1 MKMIFTGKVSGE
13 KTVLAAGARHTVK
26 AQAGER
32 YGLVDEVTGLVPD
45 GVEAD
50 RSGDD
55 LILRKKEDDTEV
67 RIEGFWEECQPGETQ
82 CTAVFNIVG
91 EDGQVTEA
99 VLTQDGPVLD
109 DITAGQSGTLSDDD
123 RGGFIWLGGLAFGGG
138 LAAMALAAG
147 GGGSKHRHEND
158 DSDTT
163 APSSPALKAEDDGS
177 VSVVLPGDAN
187 KGDTVEITFE
197 DEKGGKHTVT
207 LEKGD
212 NGWTSSDP
220 TLIPDSNGDKVTIP
234 ADNVKDNSEVTA
246 IAKDPSG
253 NESDP
258 STVTSKTDGVADA
271 PVLSIPEV
279 ADGYANADELKDGL
293 QAEVTLPAGTAEGAV
308 ITLTVTRPDKTT
320 ENVTHTVT
328 KDEVAAG
335 KVSMDI
341 PKDAVIDG
349 QNSVSVSLTQGS
361 NPAKPG
367 NVVDFTA
374 DTQIPGDTDGDGATD
389 ATPVVAIPEAA
400 DGVNAEELK
409 DGVQTEVTVPK
420 GSAAGD
426 TLTLTVTKPDGTTDT
441 VEHTLTA
448 DEVTAGKAAVTIPA
462 DKVTADGQYSV
473 TAEIT
478 DPAGNTSGQGQPTDF
493 TVDTQ
498 IPGDTDGDG
507 VVDATPVVTIPEAA
521 DGVNAEELK
530 DGVQT
535 EVTVPKGSA
544 AGDTLTLTV
553 TKPDGTTDT
562 VEHTLTADEVT
573 AGKADV
579 TIPADKVTAD
589 GQYSVT
595 AEITDPAGNTS
606 GQGQPADFAV
616 DTVAPSAPVLKAE
629 DDGSVSV
636 DLPGDANKGDT
647 VDVTFEDE
655 KGGKHTVTLE
665 KGDNGWTSSDPTLIP
680 DSNGD
685 KATIPADNV
694 KDNSEVTA
702 IAKDP
707 SGNESDPSTVTS
719 KTDGVADAPVLSI
732 PEVADGYANA
742 DELKDGLQA
751 EVTLPAG
758 TAEGAV
764 ITLTVTRPDKTT
776 ENVTHT
782 VTKDEVAAGKVSM
795 DIPKDAV
802 IDGQNS
808 VSVSLTQGSNPA
820 KPGNVVDFTA
830 DTQIPG
836 DTDGDGATDATPVVA
851 IPEAADGVNAEELKD
866 GVQTEV
872 TVPKG
877 SAAGDTLT
885 LTVTKPDGTT
895 DTVEHTLTADEV
907 TAGKAAVTIPADKVT
922 ADGQYSVTAEITDPA
937 GNTSGQ
943 GQPTDFT
950 VDTQI
955 PGDTDGD
962 GVVDATPVVTI
973 PEAAD
978 GVNAEELKDGVQTEV
993 TVPKGSAAGDTLTLT
1008 VTKPDGTTDTV
1019 EHTLTAD
1026 EVTAGKA
1033 DVTIPADKV
1042 TADGQYSVTAEIT
1055 DPAGNTSGQGQPA
1068 DFAVDT
1074 VAPSAPVLKAEDD
1087 GSVSVELPGDA
1098 NKGDT
1103 VDVTFEDEKGGKHTV
1118 TLEKGD
1124 NGWTSSDPTLI
1135 PDSTGDKATIP
1146 ADNVKDNSEV
1156 TGVAKDP
1163 SGNESDPS
1171 TVTSK
1176 TDGVADAPVLSIPEV
1191 ADGYANADELKDGL
1205 QAEVT
1210 LPAGTAE
1217 GAVIT
1222 LTVTRPDKTT
1232 ENVTHT
1238 VTKDEVAAGKVSM
1251 DIPKDA
1257 VIDGQNSVSVSLTQG
1272 SNPAKPGNVVD
1283 FTADTQIPG
1292 DTDGDGAT
1300 DATPVVAIPEAADG
1314 VNAEELKDGVQTEVT
1329 VPKGSAAGDTLTLTV
1344 TKPDGTTDTVEHTLT
1359 ADEVT
1364 AGKAAVTIP
1373 ADKVTA
1379 DGQYSVTAEIT
1390 DPAGNTSG
1398 QGQPTDFTVDTQ
1410 IPGDTD
1416 GDGVVDAT
1424 PVVTIPEAADGV
1436 NAEELKDG
1444 VQTEVTVPKG
1454 SAAGDTLTLTVT
1466 KPDGTTDTV
1475 EHTLTADEVTAGK
1488 ADVTIPADKVT
1499 ADGQYSVTAEITDPA
1514 GNTSGQG
1521 QPADFAVDT
1530 VAPSAPVLKAE
1541 DDGSVSVDLP
1551 GDANKGDTVDVTFED
1566 EKGGK
1571 HTVTL
1576 EKGDNGWTS
1585 SDPTLI
1591 PDSNGDKAT
1600 IPADNVKDNSEVT
1613 AIAKDPSGNESDPST
1628 VTSKTDGVADA
1639 PVLSIP
1645 EVADGYA
1652 NADELKDGLQAEV
1665 TLPAGTAEGAVI
1677 TLTVTR
1683 PDKTTEN
1690 VTHTVTKDEVA
1701 AGKVSMDIPKD
1712 AVIDGQNS
1720 VSVSLTQGSNPA
1732 KPGNVV
1738 DFTADTQ
1745 IPGDTDGDGATD
1757 ATPVVAIPEAADGVN
1772 AEELKDGVQTEVT
1785 VPKGSAAGDTLTLTV
1800 TKPDGTTDTV
1810 EHTLTADEVTAGKAA
1825 VTIPAD
1831 KVTADGQYSVTA
1843 EITDPAG
1850 NTSGQGQPTD
1860 FTVDTQIPGDT
1871 DGDGVVDAT
1880 PVVTIPEAADGVNAE
1895 ELKDGVQTEVT
1906 VPKGSAAGDTLT
1918 LTVTKPDGTTD
1929 TVEHTLTADEVT
1941 AGKADV
1947 TIPADKVTADG
1958 QYSVTAEITDPAG
1971 NTSGQGQPADFAVDT
1986 VAPSAPV
1993 LKAED
1998 DGSVSV
2004 ELPGDA
2010 NKGDTV
2016 DVTFEDEKGGK
2027 HTVTLEKGDNGWT
2040 SSDPTL
2046 IPDSTGDKATI
2057 PADNVKDNSEV
2068 TGVAKD
2074 PSGNESD
2081 PSTVT
2086 SKTDGVADA
2095 PVLSIPE
2102 VADGYANADE
2112 LKDGLQAE
2120 VTLPA
2125 GTAEGAVI
2133 TLTVTRPDKTTENVT
2148 HTVTKDEVAAGK
2160 VSMDIP
2166 KDAVIDGQNSVSVSL
2181 TQGSNPAKPGN
2192 VVDFTADTQ
2201 IPGDTDGD
2209 GATDA
2214 TPVVAIP
2221 EAADGV
2227 NAEELKDG
2235 VQTEVTVP
2243 KGSAAGD
2250 TLTLTVTKPD
2260 GTTDTVEHTLT
2271 ADEVTAGKAAVTIP
2285 ADKVTA
2291 DGQYSVTA
2299 EITDPAGNTSGQ
2311 GQPTDFTVDTQIPG
2325 DTDGD
2330 GVVDAT
2336 PVVTIPEA
2344 ADGVNAE
2351 ELKDGVQ
2358 TEVTVPKGSA
2368 AGDTLTLTVTKPDGT
2383 TDTVEHTLTADEV
2396 TAGKADVTIPADKVT
2411 ADGQYSVT
2419 AEITDPAGN
2428 TSGQGQ
2434 PADFAVDT
2442 VAPSAPVLKA
2452 EDDGSVSVDLPG
2464 DANKGD
2470 TVDVTFEDEK
2480 GGKHTVTLEK
2490 GDNGWTSSDPTLIPD
2505 SNGDKATIPADNVK
2519 DNSEVTAIAKDPSGN
2534 ESDPSTVTSKT
2545 DGVADA
2551 PVLSIP
2557 EVADGYAN
2565 ADELKDGL
2573 QAEVTLPA
2581 GTAEGAVIT
2590 LTVTRPDK
2598 TTENVT
2604 HTVTKDEVAAGKVSM
2619 DIPKDAV
2626 IDGQNSVS
2634 VSLTQGS
2641 NPAKPGN
2648 VVDFTA
2654 DTQIPGD
2661 TDGDGATDATP
2672 VVAIPEAADGV
2683 NAEELKDGVQT
2694 EVTVPKGSAAG
2705 DTLTLTV
2712 TKPDGTTDTVE
2723 HTLTADEV
2731 TAGKAAVTIPAD
2743 KVTADGQ
2750 YSVTAE
2756 ITDPAGN
2763 TSGQGQPTD
2772 FTVDTQIS
2780 GDTDGDGVVDA
2791 TPVVTIPEAA
2801 DGVNA
2806 EELKDGVQTEVTVPK
2821 GSAAGDT
2828 LTLTVTKPDG
2838 TTDTVEHTLTAD
2850 EVTAG
2855 KADVT
2860 IPADKV
2866 TADGQYSVTAE
2877 ITDPAGNTSG
2887 QGQPADFA
2895 VDTVA
2900 PSAPV
2905 LKAEDDGSVSVELPG
2920 DANKGDTVD
2929 VTFED
2934 EKGGK
2939 HTVTLEK
2946 GDNGW
2951 TSSDPT
2957 LIPDSTGDK
2966 ATIPADNVKD
2976 NSEVT
2981 GVAKDPSGNE
2991 SDPSTV
2997 TSKTDGVADAP
3008 VLSIPEVA
3016 DGYANADELKD
3027 GLQAEVTLPAGTAEG
3042 AVITLT
3048 VTRPDK
3054 TTENVTHTVT
3064 KDEVAAGKVSMDIPK
3079 DAVIDGQNSVSVSL
3093 TQGSNPA
3100 KPGNVVDFTADTQ
3113 IPGDTDGD
3121 GATDATPVVAIP
3133 EAADGVN
3140 AEELKDGVQTE
3151 VTVPKGSAAGDT
3163 LTLTVTK
3170 PDGTT
3175 DTVEHTLTADEVTAG
3190 KAAVTIP
3197 ADKVTADGQY
3207 SVTAEITDPAGN
3219 TSGQGQPTDFT
3230 VDTQIPG
3237 DTDGDGVVDATP
3249 VVTIPEAADGV
3260 NAEELKDGVQTEVTV
3275 PKGSAAGDTLT
3286 LTVTKPDGTTDTV
3299 EHTLTADEVTAGK
3312 AAVTIPADKVTAD
3325 GQYSVTAEIT
3335 DPAGN
3340 TSGQGQPTDFTV
3352 DTQIPGDTDG
3362 DGVVDATPVVTIP
3375 EAADGVNAEELKDG
3389 VQTEVTVPK
3398 GSAAG
3403 DTLTLT
3409 VTKPDGTTDTVEHT
3423 LTADEVT
3430 AGKADVTIP
3439 ADKVTADGQYSVT
3452 AEITD
3457 PAGNTSGQG
3466 QPADFAVDTVAPSAP
3481 VLKAEDDGSVSVELP
3496 GDANK
3501 GDTVD
3506 VTFEDEKGGKHTV
3519 TLEKGDNGWTSSDPT
3534 LIPDSTG
3541 DKATIPADNVK
3552 DNSEVTGVAKD
3563 PSGNESD
3570 PSTVTSKTD
3579 VLPTVSISVETTSTD
3594 VNGDGFTGI
3603 VSVNGTV
3610 MDVPAT
3616 IEDKD
3621 DSTGLVYTVSLNH
3634 VTTTDV
3640 TVTVT
3645 LGSGAGHSDAAD
3657 YSDIG
3662 GAQHNGKIGLHGDTG
3677 KVTYDGA
3684 TTVTIVIP
3692 AGSKSVSFIVDPT
3705 LEANQ
3710 DAFNAEGMEKV
3721 VATITGT
3728 SDNVTAA
3735 TDIVD
3740 NAGASATGVIYDGNA
3755 ISLRNL
3761 DGDFTLKYSL
3771 SSSVA
3776 EKGDF
3781 GYTIGA
3787 NSGENDPMVTT
3798 DYSDTVYVGYYQSG
3812 KETTSYSNVANSL
3825 DNGPDGTKTDGNQSI
3840 TTVDLGAGDDLM
3852 VIRGNMLDNTRV
3864 YTGEGNDTFT
3874 MDGMNTA
3881 LRVMYAGSYIFTES
3895 GDDIVTIK
3903 RTGVTNAGQIYL
3915 GSGSD
3920 TFIQGDATDNNDT
3933 KLSGLLDLGSGTKD
3947 ISNMPKE
3954 YLSVY
3959 QDGSNLSLGNDN
3971 NIDTATDVN
3980 TVTIYGSVS
3989 GEILGGYG
3997 SDNITVTKNLTG
4009 NISVGDNA
4017 DTLTA
4022 GWIYGGATVS
4032 MGDGNDTVTVT
4043 DGAYNTTISLGAGDD
4058 VFDSTGAT
4066 LGSAATT
4073 IDGGEGNDT
4082 IKIGTISNGNITI
4095 DAGAGDDIVVLT
4107 KDYDTKP
4114 VGNQGSINGG
4124 EGSDTLVLA
4133 GNISVNLATGKNEGI
4148 AGFEKVDMTV
4158 GSDLKAGNTAQLV
4171 KLTASDVLGMNDN
4184 STIYISGDANDKVD
4198 LGAAGAGSLGTFT
4211 ATATTVKA
4219 TALDGIEHTYTL
4231 YSSVSGANVYID
4243 NNIIDASGVI

>member
-13 KTVLAAGARHTVK
+13 KTVLTAGGRHTVK
-26 AQAGER
+26 AQPGEQ
-32 YGLVDEVTGLVPD
+32 YGLIDEVTGLVPD

-55 LILRKKEDDTEV
+55 LILRKKEEDTEV

-448 DEVTAGKAAVTIPA
+448 DEVTAGKADVTIPA

-478 DPAGNTSGQGQPTDF
+478 DPAGNTSGQGQPADF

-507 VVDATPVVTIPEAA
+507 VVDATPVVTIPEAADGVNAEELKDGVQTEVTVPKGSAAGDTLTLTVTKPDGTTDTVEHTLTADEVTAGKADVTIPADKVTADGQYSVTAEITDPAGNTSGQGQPADFAVDTVAPSAPVLKAEDDGSVSVDLPGDANKGDTVDVTFEDEKGGKHTVTLEKGDNGWTSSDPTLIPDSNGDKATIPADNVKDNSEVTAIAKDPSGNESDPSTVTSKTDGVADAPVLSIPEVADGYANADELKDGLQAEVTLPAGTAEGAVITLTVTRPDKTTENVTHTVTKDEVAAGKVSMDIPKDAVIDGQNSVSVSLTQGSNPAKPGNVVDFTADTQIPGDTDGDGATDATPVVAIPEAA

-1033 DVTIPADKV
+1033 A
-1042 TADGQYSVTAEIT
+1042 
-1055 DPAGNTSGQGQPA
+1055 
-1068 DFAVDT
+1068 
-1074 VAPSAPVLKAEDD
+1074 
-1087 GSVSVELPGDA
+1087 
-1098 NKGDT
+1098 
-1103 VDVTFEDEKGGKHTV
+1103 
-1118 TLEKGD
+1118 
-1124 NGWTSSDPTLI
+1124 
-1135 PDSTGDKATIP
+1135 
-1146 ADNVKDNSEV
+1146 
-1156 TGVAKDP
+1156 
-1163 SGNESDPS
+1163 
-1171 TVTSK
+1171 
-1176 TDGVADAPVLSIPEV
+1176 
-1191 ADGYANADELKDGL
+1191 
-1205 QAEVT
+1205 
-1210 LPAGTAE
+1210 
-1217 GAVIT
+1217 
-1222 LTVTRPDKTT
+1222 
-1232 ENVTHT
+1232 
-1238 VTKDEVAAGKVSM
+1238 
-1251 DIPKDA
+1251 
-1257 VIDGQNSVSVSLTQG
+1257 
-1272 SNPAKPGNVVD
+1272 
-1283 FTADTQIPG
+1283 
-1292 DTDGDGAT
+1292 
-1300 DATPVVAIPEAADG
+1300 
-1314 VNAEELKDGVQTEVT
+1314 
-1329 VPKGSAAGDTLTLTV
+1329 
-1344 TKPDGTTDTVEHTLT
+1344 
-1359 ADEVT
+1359 
-1364 AGKAAVTIP
+1364 
-1373 ADKVTA
+1373 
-1379 DGQYSVTAEIT
+1379 
-1390 DPAGNTSG
+1390 
-1398 QGQPTDFTVDTQ
+1398 
-1410 IPGDTD
+1410 
-1416 GDGVVDAT
+1416 
-1424 PVVTIPEAADGV
+1424 
-1436 NAEELKDG
+1436 
-1444 VQTEVTVPKG
+1444 
-1454 SAAGDTLTLTVT
+1454 
-1466 KPDGTTDTV
+1466 
-1475 EHTLTADEVTAGK
+1475 
-1488 ADVTIPADKVT
+1488 VTIPADKVT

-1541 DDGSVSVDLP
+1541 DDGSVSVD
-1551 GDANKGDTVDVTFED
+1551 
-1566 EKGGK
+1566 
-1571 HTVTL
+1571 
-1576 EKGDNGWTS
+1576 
-1585 SDPTLI
+1585 
-1591 PDSNGDKAT
+1591 
-1600 IPADNVKDNSEVT
+1600 
-1613 AIAKDPSGNESDPST
+1613 
-1628 VTSKTDGVADA
+1628 
-1639 PVLSIP
+1639 
-1645 EVADGYA
+1645 
-1652 NADELKDGLQAEV
+1652 
-1665 TLPAGTAEGAVI
+1665 
-1677 TLTVTR
+1677 
-1683 PDKTTEN
+1683 
-1690 VTHTVTKDEVA
+1690 
-1701 AGKVSMDIPKD
+1701 
-1712 AVIDGQNS
+1712 
-1720 VSVSLTQGSNPA
+1720 
-1732 KPGNVV
+1732 
-1738 DFTADTQ
+1738 
-1745 IPGDTDGDGATD
+1745 
-1757 ATPVVAIPEAADGVN
+1757 
-1772 AEELKDGVQTEVT
+1772 
-1785 VPKGSAAGDTLTLTV
+1785 
-1800 TKPDGTTDTV
+1800 
-1810 EHTLTADEVTAGKAA
+1810 
-1825 VTIPAD
+1825 
-1831 KVTADGQYSVTA
+1831 
-1843 EITDPAG
+1843 
-1850 NTSGQGQPTD
+1850 
-1860 FTVDTQIPGDT
+1860 
-1871 DGDGVVDAT
+1871 
-1880 PVVTIPEAADGVNAE
+1880 
-1895 ELKDGVQTEVT
+1895 
-1906 VPKGSAAGDTLT
+1906 
-1918 LTVTKPDGTTD
+1918 
-1929 TVEHTLTADEVT
+1929 
-1941 AGKADV
+1941 
-1947 TIPADKVTADG
+1947 
-1958 QYSVTAEITDPAG
+1958 
-1971 NTSGQGQPADFAVDT
+1971 
-1986 VAPSAPV
+1986 
-1993 LKAED
+1993 
-1998 DGSVSV
+1998 
-2004 ELPGDA
+2004 
-2010 NKGDTV
+2010 
-2016 DVTFEDEKGGK
+2016 
-2027 HTVTLEKGDNGWT
+2027 
-2040 SSDPTL
+2040 
-2046 IPDSTGDKATI
+2046 
-2057 PADNVKDNSEV
+2057 
-2068 TGVAKD
+2068 
-2074 PSGNESD
+2074 
-2081 PSTVT
+2081 
-2086 SKTDGVADA
+2086 
-2095 PVLSIPE
+2095 
-2102 VADGYANADE
+2102 
-2112 LKDGLQAE
+2112 
-2120 VTLPA
+2120 
-2125 GTAEGAVI
+2125 
-2133 TLTVTRPDKTTENVT
+2133 
-2148 HTVTKDEVAAGK
+2148 
-2160 VSMDIP
+2160 
-2166 KDAVIDGQNSVSVSL
+2166 
-2181 TQGSNPAKPGN
+2181 
-2192 VVDFTADTQ
+2192 
-2201 IPGDTDGD
+2201 
-2209 GATDA
+2209 
-2214 TPVVAIP
+2214 
-2221 EAADGV
+2221 
-2227 NAEELKDG
+2227 
-2235 VQTEVTVP
+2235 
-2243 KGSAAGD
+2243 
-2250 TLTLTVTKPD
+2250 
-2260 GTTDTVEHTLT
+2260 
-2271 ADEVTAGKAAVTIP
+2271 
-2285 ADKVTA
+2285 
-2291 DGQYSVTA
+2291 
-2299 EITDPAGNTSGQ
+2299 
-2311 GQPTDFTVDTQIPG
+2311 
-2325 DTDGD
+2325 
-2330 GVVDAT
+2330 
-2336 PVVTIPEA
+2336 
-2344 ADGVNAE
+2344 
-2351 ELKDGVQ
+2351 
-2358 TEVTVPKGSA
+2358 
-2368 AGDTLTLTVTKPDGT
+2368 
-2383 TDTVEHTLTADEV
+2383 
-2396 TAGKADVTIPADKVT
+2396 
-2411 ADGQYSVT
+2411 
-2419 AEITDPAGN
+2419 
-2428 TSGQGQ
+2428 
-2434 PADFAVDT
+2434 
-2442 VAPSAPVLKA
+2442 
-2452 EDDGSVSVDLPG
+2452 
-2464 DANKGD
+2464 
-2470 TVDVTFEDEK
+2470 
-2480 GGKHTVTLEK
+2480 
-2490 GDNGWTSSDPTLIPD
+2490 
-2505 SNGDKATIPADNVK
+2505 
-2519 DNSEVTAIAKDPSGN
+2519 
-2534 ESDPSTVTSKT
+2534 
-2545 DGVADA
+2545 
-2551 PVLSIP
+2551 
-2557 EVADGYAN
+2557 
-2565 ADELKDGL
+2565 
-2573 QAEVTLPA
+2573 
-2581 GTAEGAVIT
+2581 
-2590 LTVTRPDK
+2590 
-2598 TTENVT
+2598 
-2604 HTVTKDEVAAGKVSM
+2604 
-2619 DIPKDAV
+2619 
-2626 IDGQNSVS
+2626 
-2634 VSLTQGS
+2634 
-2641 NPAKPGN
+2641 
-2648 VVDFTA
+2648 
-2654 DTQIPGD
+2654 
-2661 TDGDGATDATP
+2661 
-2672 VVAIPEAADGV
+2672 
-2683 NAEELKDGVQT
+2683 
-2694 EVTVPKGSAAG
+2694 
-2705 DTLTLTV
+2705 
-2712 TKPDGTTDTVE
+2712 
-2723 HTLTADEV
+2723 
-2731 TAGKAAVTIPAD
+2731 
-2743 KVTADGQ
+2743 
-2750 YSVTAE
+2750 
-2756 ITDPAGN
+2756 
-2763 TSGQGQPTD
+2763 
-2772 FTVDTQIS
+2772 
-2780 GDTDGDGVVDA
+2780 
-2791 TPVVTIPEAA
+2791 
-2801 DGVNA
+2801 
-2806 EELKDGVQTEVTVPK
+2806 
-2821 GSAAGDT
+2821 
-2828 LTLTVTKPDG
+2828 
-2838 TTDTVEHTLTAD
+2838 
-2850 EVTAG
+2850 
-2855 KADVT
+2855 
-2860 IPADKV
+2860 
-2866 TADGQYSVTAE
+2866 
-2877 ITDPAGNTSG
+2877 
-2887 QGQPADFA
+2887 
-2895 VDTVA
+2895 
-2900 PSAPV
+2900 
-2905 LKAEDDGSVSVELPG
+2905 
-2920 DANKGDTVD
+2920 
-2929 VTFED
+2929 
-2934 EKGGK
+2934 
-2939 HTVTLEK
+2939 
-2946 GDNGW
+2946 
-2951 TSSDPT
+2951 
-2957 LIPDSTGDK
+2957 
-2966 ATIPADNVKD
+2966 
-2976 NSEVT
+2976 
-2981 GVAKDPSGNE
+2981 
-2991 SDPSTV
+2991 
-2997 TSKTDGVADAP
+2997 
-3008 VLSIPEVA
+3008 
-3016 DGYANADELKD
+3016 
-3027 GLQAEVTLPAGTAEG
+3027 
-3042 AVITLT
+3042 
-3048 VTRPDK
+3048 
-3054 TTENVTHTVT
+3054 
-3064 KDEVAAGKVSMDIPK
+3064 
-3079 DAVIDGQNSVSVSL
+3079 
-3093 TQGSNPA
+3093 
-3100 KPGNVVDFTADTQ
+3100 
-3113 IPGDTDGD
+3113 
-3121 GATDATPVVAIP
+3121 
-3133 EAADGVN
+3133 
-3140 AEELKDGVQTE
+3140 
-3151 VTVPKGSAAGDT
+3151 
-3163 LTLTVTK
+3163 
-3170 PDGTT
+3170 
-3175 DTVEHTLTADEVTAG
+3175 
-3190 KAAVTIP
+3190 
-3197 ADKVTADGQY
+3197 
-3207 SVTAEITDPAGN
+3207 
-3219 TSGQGQPTDFT
+3219 
-3230 VDTQIPG
+3230 
-3237 DTDGDGVVDATP
+3237 
-3249 VVTIPEAADGV
+3249 
-3260 NAEELKDGVQTEVTV
+3260 
-3275 PKGSAAGDTLT
+3275 
-3286 LTVTKPDGTTDTV
+3286 
-3299 EHTLTADEVTAGK
+3299 
-3312 AAVTIPADKVTAD
+3312 
-3325 GQYSVTAEIT
+3325 
-3335 DPAGN
+3335 
-3340 TSGQGQPTDFTV
+3340 
-3352 DTQIPGDTDG
+3352 
-3362 DGVVDATPVVTIP
+3362 
-3375 EAADGVNAEELKDG
+3375 
-3389 VQTEVTVPK
+3389 
-3398 GSAAG
+3398 
-3403 DTLTLT
+3403 
-3409 VTKPDGTTDTVEHT
+3409 
-3423 LTADEVT
+3423 
-3430 AGKADVTIP
+3430 
-3439 ADKVTADGQYSVT
+3439 
-3452 AEITD
+3452 
-3457 PAGNTSGQG
+3457 
-3466 QPADFAVDTVAPSAP
+3466 
-3481 VLKAEDDGSVSVELP
+3481 LP

-3603 VSVNGTV
+3603 ASVNGTV

-3798 DYSDTVYVGYYQSG
+3798 DYNDTVYVGYYQSG
-3812 KETTSYSNVANSL
+3812 KETTSYSNVANSQ

-3852 VIRGNMLDNTRV
+3852 VIRGNMLANTRV

-3933 KLSGLLDLGSGTKD
+3933 TLSGLLDLGSGTKD

-4184 STIYISGDANDKVD
+4184 STLYISGGANDKVD
-4198 LGAAGAGSLGTFT
+4198 LGADGAGSLGTFT

-4243 NNIIDASGVI
+4243 NNIIDANGVI